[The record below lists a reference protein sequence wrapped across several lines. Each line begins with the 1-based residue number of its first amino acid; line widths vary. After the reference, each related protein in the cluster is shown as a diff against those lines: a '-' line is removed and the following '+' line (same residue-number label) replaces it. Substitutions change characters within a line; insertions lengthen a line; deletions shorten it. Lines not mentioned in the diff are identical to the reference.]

1 MKKNIF
7 TRFTT
12 TAALFFWIFL
22 MPGAVFADTP
32 LQKTE
37 KIVQE
42 LEARYSG
49 ADFSAKFHQRS
60 ILAAIDV
67 TDKASG
73 RAFFS
78 HPGKMRW
85 EYRQPQT
92 NQIITNGT
100 TLWIYRPGENQVV
113 KGKALEFFKAGAG
126 GAFLSDIQ
134 LVKKNY
140 TIDLEK
146 EEENFFQLILTPKEK
161 RIEISS
167 ITIEVEKESYEIKTV
182 TTKNSYGDTTELRF
196 SNIRFTPLDA
206 SLFEFT
212 VPPEA
217 DLLFMDNNDQEAL
230 TGQ

>member
-1 MKKNIF
+1 MKQRIF
-7 TRFTT
+7 TYLIT
-12 TAALFFWIFL
+12 TAVLFVWITL
-22 MPGAVFADTP
+22 MPGAGFADTVP
-32 LQKTE
+32 RTE

-49 ADFSAKFHQRS
+49 ADFSANFHQRS
-60 ILAAIDV
+60 LLAAIDV

-73 RAFFS
+73 RVFFS

-85 EYRQPQT
+85 EYRHPQA

-100 TLWIYRPGENQVV
+100 SLWIYRPGENQVV
-113 KGKALEFFKAGAG
+113 KGKARKFFKAGAG
-126 GAFLSDIQ
+126 GAFLSDIR

-140 TIDLEK
+140 TIDLEQ
-146 EEENFFQLILTPKEK
+146 EGEDFFQLVLTPREK
-161 RIEISS
+161 RNEISS

-196 SNIRFTPLDA
+196 SNIRFTPLSS

-217 DLLFMDNNDQEAL
+217 DLIFMDNTEQEAL